1 MNFGETNFQSIQL
14 LDINSKFLFCKPPPI
29 PFSFVDLSLS
39 VTYMPGKSC
48 PRLAP
53 SCTARSRAAPAAP
66 WRTGLWSSLSDTCDS
81 HCCGCSRLKSPI
93 CFPHNPRS
101 PLCSGFTDRAQGRPP
116 PWYTPGIPWDLSQMP
131 TPRAKEFSPGSL
143 GPHAGRVASCILVN
157 DIPGAIQG
165 TGASPGAVPRGPPAL
180 CRVPRQGRAWS

>member
-29 PFSFVDLSLS
+29 PFSFVDLSLA

-66 WRTGLWSSLSDTCDS
+66 WRTGLWSSHSDTCDS

-116 PWYTPGIPWDLSQMP
+116 PWY
-131 TPRAKEFSPGSL
+131 PRNSLGSL
-143 GPHAGRVASCILVN
+143 TDANSQSQGIFPRVA
-157 DIPGAIQG
+157 GA
-165 TGASPGAVPRGPPAL
+165 P
-180 CRVPRQGRAWS
+180 CRQSGFMYPCK